1 VADRLKT
8 RVRVNLKRVSV
19 KDGYRPDITI
29 EVEWFGDDLNG
40 ENDEEGLYRLGSL
53 IQAVEKEAFG
63 KANEMN
69 LREGF
74 PLIPLD
80 KARTEQTS
88 TNGGTRFTERFDP
101 DTGEIFDE
109 E

>member
-29 EVEWFGDDLNG
+29 EVEWHGDDHAG
-40 ENDEEGLYRLGSL
+40 EGDEDGLYRLGSL
-53 IQAVEKEAFG
+53 IQAVEKQAFA

-69 LREGF
+69 VREGF
-74 PLIPLD
+74 PIVPLD
-80 KARTEQTS
+80 SAVREQEP
-88 TNGGTRFTERFDP
+88 TNGGTRIHVDKE
-101 DTGEIFDE
+101 TGEIFDE

>member
-1 VADRLKT
+1 MADRLKT

-29 EVEWFGDDLNG
+29 EVEWHGDDHAG
-40 ENDEEGLYRLGSL
+40 EGDEDGLYRLGSL
-53 IQAVEKEAFG
+53 IQAVEKQAFS

-74 PLIPLD
+74 PAIPLESVV
-80 KARTEQTS
+80 REHE
-88 TNGGTRFTERFDP
+88 GGSVETTHHSHVDRE
-101 DTGEIFDE
+101 TGEIFDE